1 MADPSSYR
9 PRPGEIP
16 DSPGVYR
23 FRDEHRR
30 VIYVGKAKSL
40 RQRLANYFQDLANL
54 HPRTRTMV
62 TTAAS
67 VEWTVV
73 STEVEALQLEYSW
86 IKEYDPRFNVKYRDD
101 KSYPY
106 LAVTMNEEFPRVQVM
121 RGHKKKGVRYF
132 GPYGHAWAIRDT
144 VDLLLRV
151 FPVRTCSAGVF
162 KNAARTGRPCL
173 LGYIGKCSAPCV
185 ERISAEDHQE
195 LAEEF
200 CDFMAGRT
208 GTYLRRLERQMGEAA
223 EDMEYERA
231 ARLRDDIGALR
242 KAMEKSAVVLADAT
256 DADLIAVAEDELEA
270 AVQIFHVRGG
280 RVRGQRGWVTDK
292 VEEITTGALVEHA
305 LQQLYGEE
313 TGDAVPKE
321 VLVPALPD
329 PVEPVQEWLADRRG
343 SGVSLR
349 IPQRGDKKALME
361 TVQRNAQQALVLHKT
376 KRASDLTTRSRALE
390 EIADA
395 LDLDSAPLRIE
406 CYDISHLQGDD
417 VVASMVVFEDGLARK
432 SEYRR
437 FQIKGFRGQD
447 DVRSMH
453 EVITRRF
460 RRYLAE
466 KERTGEWADGE
477 DPGEGTPRADGRD
490 GVLSAPP
497 GSPAAPGGE
506 ADSGHQSAPA
516 HQPAPGHAA
525 TSGQEAA
532 PGDEAAPGQEAAP
545 GHVAAPGDEA
555 APGQEAAPGH
565 VAAPGDEAAP
575 GHQAAPGHVAAP
587 RDEAAPSQEAAPGH
601 QAAAPGHDAA
611 DDLALADGSGL
622 KDEDGRPKRFAYPP
636 QLVVVD
642 GGQPQVAAA
651 QRALDE
657 LGIDDIAVCGLAKRL
672 EEVWLPGDDDPVVLP
687 RTSEGLYLLQRV
699 RDEAHRF
706 AITYQRT
713 KRAKR
718 FRSSPLDDVPGLG
731 ETRKQALI
739 KHFGSVKKLRS
750 ATIDQICE
758 VPGIGRK
765 TAETVAVALA
775 RSAPA
780 TPAVNTATGEIMDDE
795 DGAPETTADA
805 PGEPVSAGTPDER
818 RGQER

>member
-9 PRPGEIP
+9 PKPGEIP

-40 RQRLANYFQDLANL
+40 RQRLANYFQDLAGL
-54 HPRTRTMV
+54 HPRTRSMV

-132 GPYGHAWAIRDT
+132 GPYAHAWAIRDT

-173 LGYIGKCSAPCV
+173 LGYIDKCSAPCV
-185 ERISAEDHQE
+185 DRVSAEEHRE
-195 LAEEF
+195 LADEF
-200 CDFMAGRT
+200 CDFMTGRT
-208 GTYLRRLERQMGEAA
+208 NTYIRRLEKQMGEAA
-223 EDMEYERA
+223 EEMEYERA
-231 ARLRDDIGALR
+231 ARLRDDIGALK
-242 KAMEKSAVVLADAT
+242 KAMEKNAVVLADAT

-329 PVEPVQEWLADRRG
+329 PVEPVQEWLTGRRG

-437 FQIKGFRGQD
+437 FQIKGFAGQD

-466 KERTGEWADGE
+466 KEKTGEWADGATAE
-477 DPGEGTPRADGRD
+477 DVVTGED
-490 GVLSAPP
+490 GVTTEDGVTAETGVVS
-497 GSPAAPGGE
+497 GNGE
-506 ADSGHQSAPA
+506 TAETGEII
-516 HQPAPGHAA
+516 G
-525 TSGQEAA
+525 TSLTE
-532 PGDEAAPGQEAAP
+532 D
-545 GHVAAPGDEA
+545 
-555 APGQEAAPGH
+555 
-565 VAAPGDEAAP
+565 
-575 GHQAAPGHVAAP
+575 
-587 RDEAAPSQEAAPGH
+587 
-601 QAAAPGHDAA
+601 
-611 DDLALADGSGL
+611 
-622 KDEDGRPKRFAYPP
+622 DGRPKKFAYPP

-642 GGQPQVAAA
+642 GGAPQVAAA
-651 QRALDE
+651 RRALDD

-713 KRAKR
+713 KRSKR

-731 ETRKQALI
+731 DTRKQALL
-739 KHFGSVKKLRS
+739 KHFGSLKKLRS

-765 TAETVAVALA
+765 TAETIAAALA
-775 RSAPA
+775 QAAPA
-780 TPAVNTATGEIMDDE
+780 APAVNTATGEIME
-795 DGAPETTADA
+795 EEPGTMGTG
-805 PGEPVSAGTPDER
+805 GEPVRTGAPDER
-818 RGQER
+818 RGQES

>member
-9 PRPGEIP
+9 PKPGQIP
-16 DSPGVYR
+16 DSPGVYK

-40 RQRLANYFQDLANL
+40 RQRLASYFQDLANL

-185 ERISAEDHQE
+185 GRVSPEEHRE

-208 GTYLRRLERQMGEAA
+208 GTYIRRQEQQMAEAA
-223 EDMEYERA
+223 EEMEYERA
-231 ARLRDDIGALR
+231 ARLRDDIEALK

-292 VEEITTGALVEHA
+292 VEAVTTGDLVEHA
-305 LQQLYGEE
+305 TQQLYGEE
-313 TGDAVPKE
+313 TGDSVPKE

-329 PVEPVQEWLADRRG
+329 PVEPVQEWLTARRG
-343 SGVSLR
+343 SNVSLR

-361 TVQRNAQQALVLHKT
+361 TVQRNALQALALHKT

-390 EIADA
+390 EIAEA

-417 VVASMVVFEDGLARK
+417 VVASMVVFEDGLQRK

-437 FQIKGFRGQD
+437 FQIKGFAGQD
-447 DVRSMH
+447 DIRSMH

-460 RRYLAE
+460 RRYLVE
-466 KERTGEWADGE
+466 KEKTGEWTDGE
-477 DPGEGTPRADGRD
+477 DTSAEASFSVAGSEPGADADGT
-490 GVLSAPP
+490 
-497 GSPAAPGGE
+497 PGGE
-506 ADSGHQSAPA
+506 VPEITFTED
-516 HQPAPGHAA
+516 
-525 TSGQEAA
+525 
-532 PGDEAAPGQEAAP
+532 
-545 GHVAAPGDEA
+545 
-555 APGQEAAPGH
+555 
-565 VAAPGDEAAP
+565 
-575 GHQAAPGHVAAP
+575 
-587 RDEAAPSQEAAPGH
+587 
-601 QAAAPGHDAA
+601 
-611 DDLALADGSGL
+611 
-622 KDEDGRPKRFAYPP
+622 DGRPKRFAYPP

-642 GGQPQVAAA
+642 GGRPQVAAA
-651 QRALDE
+651 KRALDE

-672 EEVWLPGDDDPVVLP
+672 EEVWLPDDEDPVVLP
-687 RTSEGLYLLQRV
+687 RSSEGLYLLQRV

-706 AITYQRT
+706 AITYQRA

-718 FRSSPLDDVPGLG
+718 FRSGPLDDVPGLG
-731 ETRKQALI
+731 ESRKQALI

-765 TAETVAVALA
+765 TAETIAVALA
-775 RSAPA
+775 QAAPA
-780 TPAVNTATGEIMDDE
+780 APAVNTATGEIMEDDE
-795 DGAPETTADA
+795 DAAPATTA
-805 PGEPVSAGTPDER
+805 GPVEESVTAGASDER
-818 RGQER
+818 RGQET

>member
-23 FRDEHRR
+23 FRDEHGR

-101 KSYPY
+101 KSYPS
-106 LAVTMNEEFPRVQVM
+106 LAVTLNEEFPRVQVM
-121 RGHKKKGVRYF
+121 RGPKKRGVRYF
-132 GPYGHAWAIRDT
+132 GPYAHAWAIRET

-162 KNAARTGRPCL
+162 KRSAQIGRPCL

-185 ERISAEDHQE
+185 GRVTAEEHRR

-208 GTYLRRLERQMGEAA
+208 GAHLRRLEREMHRAA

-231 ARLRDDIGALR
+231 ARLRDDIEALR
-242 KAMEKSAVVLADAT
+242 RAMEKNAVVLTDAT

-292 VEEITTGALVEHA
+292 VEEVTAAGLVEHA

-313 TGDAVPKE
+313 SGDAVPRE
-321 VLVPALPD
+321 VLVPALPE
-329 PVEPVQEWLADRRG
+329 PAEPVTAWLAERRG
-343 SGVSLR
+343 AAVDLR
-349 IPQRGDKKALME
+349 VPQRGDKRALME
-361 TVQRNAQQALVLHKT
+361 TVRRNAQQALTLHKT
-376 KRASDLTTRSRALE
+376 RRASDLTTRSRALE
-390 EIADA
+390 EIAEA
-395 LDLDSAPLRIE
+395 LGLDSAPLRIE
-406 CYDISHLQGDD
+406 CFDISHLQGDD

-437 FQIKGFRGQD
+437 FQIKGFAGQD

-453 EVITRRF
+453 EVVSRRF
-460 RRYLAE
+460 RRYLQE
-466 KERTGEWADGE
+466 RRRTGEWATAEEADGTA
-477 DPGEGTPRADGRD
+477 GAEGGHGARDGRD
-490 GVLSAPP
+490 DEGTAPAER
-497 GSPAAPGGE
+497 PAGERNGE
-506 ADSGHQSAPA
+506 A
-516 HQPAPGHAA
+516 
-525 TSGQEAA
+525 
-532 PGDEAAPGQEAAP
+532 
-545 GHVAAPGDEA
+545 
-555 APGQEAAPGH
+555 
-565 VAAPGDEAAP
+565 
-575 GHQAAPGHVAAP
+575 
-587 RDEAAPSQEAAPGH
+587 
-601 QAAAPGHDAA
+601 
-611 DDLALADGSGL
+611 
-622 KDEDGRPKRFAYPP
+622 GRERPPKFAYPP

-642 GGQPQVAAA
+642 GGRPQVAAA
-651 QRALDE
+651 RRALDE
-657 LGIDDIAVCGLAKRL
+657 LGVDDVAVCGLAKRM
-672 EEVWLPGDDDPVVLP
+672 EEVWLPGEDDPVVLS

-706 AITYQRT
+706 AIRYQRG
-713 KRAKR
+713 KRS
-718 FRSSPLDDVPGLG
+718 RSMREGPLDAVPGLG

-739 KHFGSVKKLRS
+739 KHFGSVKRLRA
-750 ATIDQICE
+750 ATVEQICE

-765 TAETVAVALA
+765 TAETVAAALA
-775 RSAPA
+775 RTAPTA
-780 TPAVNTATGEIMDDE
+780 PAVNTATGEILE
-795 DGAPETTADA
+795 D
-805 PGEPVSAGTPDER
+805 R
-818 RGQER
+818 

>member
-9 PRPGEIP
+9 PEPGQVP
-16 DSPGVYR
+16 DSPGVYK
-23 FRDEHRR
+23 FRDDHRR

-40 RQRLANYFQDLANL
+40 RQRLANYFQDIAGL
-54 HPRTRTMV
+54 HPRTATMV

-86 IKEYDPRFNVKYRDD
+86 IKEFDPRFNVKYRDD
-101 KSYPY
+101 KSYPS
-106 LAVTMNEEFPRVQVM
+106 LAVTMNEEYPRVQVM
-121 RGHKKKGVRYF
+121 RGPKKKGVRYF
-132 GPYGHAWAIRDT
+132 GPYGHAWAIRET
-144 VDLLLRV
+144 VDLMLRV

-162 KNAARTGRPCL
+162 KRSAQIGRPCL

-185 ERISAEDHQE
+185 GRVTPEEHRE
-195 LAEEF
+195 LAEDF

-208 GTYLRRLERQMGEAA
+208 GTYLSRLEKQMHEAA
-223 EDMEYERA
+223 EEMEYEKA

-242 KAMEKSAVVLADAT
+242 RAMEKNAVVLADAT

-292 VEEITTGALVEHA
+292 VEAVDTAGLVEHA

-313 TGDAVPKE
+313 KGEAVPKE
-321 VLVPALPD
+321 VLVPALPED
-329 PVEPVQEWLADRRG
+329 TPALGQWLAGRRG

-361 TVQRNAQQALVLHKT
+361 TVHRNAQQSLALHKT

-390 EIADA
+390 EIAEA
-395 LDLDSAPLRIE
+395 LELDGAPLRIE
-406 CYDISHLQGDD
+406 CFDISHLQGDD

-437 FQIKGFRGQD
+437 FQVRGFEGQD

-453 EVITRRF
+453 EVVSRRF
-460 RRYLAE
+460 RRYLQE
-466 KERTGEWADGE
+466 KLKTGEWDAEDGE
-477 DPGEGTPRADGRD
+477 VPED
-490 GVLSAPP
+490 
-497 GSPAAPGGE
+497 
-506 ADSGHQSAPA
+506 
-516 HQPAPGHAA
+516 
-525 TSGQEAA
+525 
-532 PGDEAAPGQEAAP
+532 
-545 GHVAAPGDEA
+545 
-555 APGQEAAPGH
+555 
-565 VAAPGDEAAP
+565 
-575 GHQAAPGHVAAP
+575 
-587 RDEAAPSQEAAPGH
+587 
-601 QAAAPGHDAA
+601 
-611 DDLALADGSGL
+611 
-622 KDEDGRPKRFAYPP
+622 DGRPKRFAYPP

-651 QRALDE
+651 KRALDE
-657 LGIDDIAVCGLAKRL
+657 LGIDDVAVCGLAKRL
-672 EEVWLPGDDDPVVLP
+672 EEVWLPGEDDPVVLP

-706 AITYQRT
+706 AIQYQRN
-713 KRAKR
+713 KRGKR
-718 FRSSPLDDVPGLG
+718 LKAGPLDEVPGLG
-731 ETRKQALI
+731 EGRKVALL
-739 KHFGSVKKLRS
+739 KHFGSVKKLRQ

-765 TAETVAVALA
+765 TAETVAAALA
-775 RSAPA
+775 GAVPA
-780 TPAVNTATGEIMDDE
+780 GPAVNTATGEIIEDE
-795 DGAPETTADA
+795 ASAPAETSSERGTA
-805 PGEPVSAGTPDER
+805 P
-818 RGQER
+818 

>member
-9 PRPGEIP
+9 PEPGQVP
-16 DSPGVYR
+16 DSPGVYK

-40 RQRLANYFQDLANL
+40 RQRLANYFQDIAGL
-54 HPRTRTMV
+54 HPRTATMV

-86 IKEYDPRFNVKYRDD
+86 IKEFDPRFNVKYRDD
-101 KSYPY
+101 KSYPS
-106 LAVTMNEEFPRVQVM
+106 LAVTMNEEYPRVQVM
-121 RGHKKKGVRYF
+121 RGPKKKGVRYF
-132 GPYGHAWAIRDT
+132 GPYGHAWAIRET
-144 VDLLLRV
+144 VDLMLRV

-162 KNAARTGRPCL
+162 KRSAQIGRPCL

-185 ERISAEDHQE
+185 GRVTPEEHRE
-195 LAEEF
+195 LAEDF

-208 GTYLRRLERQMGEAA
+208 GTYLSRLEKQMHEAA
-223 EDMEYERA
+223 EEMEYEKA

-242 KAMEKSAVVLADAT
+242 RAMEKNAVVLADAT

-292 VEEITTGALVEHA
+292 VEAVDTAGLVEHA

-313 TGDAVPKE
+313 KGEAVPKE
-321 VLVPALPD
+321 VLVPALPED
-329 PVEPVQEWLADRRG
+329 APALGQWLADRRG

-361 TVQRNAQQALVLHKT
+361 TVHRNAQQSLALHKT

-390 EIADA
+390 EIAEA
-395 LDLDSAPLRIE
+395 LELDGAPLRIE
-406 CYDISHLQGDD
+406 CFDISHLQGDD

-437 FQIKGFRGQD
+437 FQVKTFEGQD

-453 EVITRRF
+453 EVVSRRF
-460 RRYLAE
+460 RRYLQE
-466 KERTGEWADGE
+466 KLKTGEWDAEDGE
-477 DPGEGTPRADGRD
+477 
-490 GVLSAPP
+490 AP
-497 GSPAAPGGE
+497 E
-506 ADSGHQSAPA
+506 D
-516 HQPAPGHAA
+516 
-525 TSGQEAA
+525 
-532 PGDEAAPGQEAAP
+532 
-545 GHVAAPGDEA
+545 
-555 APGQEAAPGH
+555 
-565 VAAPGDEAAP
+565 
-575 GHQAAPGHVAAP
+575 
-587 RDEAAPSQEAAPGH
+587 
-601 QAAAPGHDAA
+601 
-611 DDLALADGSGL
+611 
-622 KDEDGRPKRFAYPP
+622 DGRPKRFAYPP

-651 QRALDE
+651 KRALEE
-657 LGIDDIAVCGLAKRL
+657 LGIDDVAVCGLAKRL
-672 EEVWLPGDDDPVVLP
+672 EEVWLPGEDDPVVLP

-706 AITYQRT
+706 AIQYQRN
-713 KRAKR
+713 KRGKR
-718 FRSSPLDDVPGLG
+718 LKAGPLDEVPGLG
-731 ETRKQALI
+731 ESRKVALL
-739 KHFGSVKKLRS
+739 KHFGSVKKLRQ

-765 TAETVAVALA
+765 TAETVAAALA
-775 RSAPA
+775 GAVPA
-780 TPAVNTATGEIMDDE
+780 GPAVNTATGEIIEDE
-795 DGAPETTADA
+795 ASAPAETSSERGTA
-805 PGEPVSAGTPDER
+805 P
-818 RGQER
+818 

>member
-9 PRPGEIP
+9 PKPGQIP

-40 RQRLANYFQDLANL
+40 RQRLASYFQDLSNL

-86 IKEYDPRFNVKYRDD
+86 IKEFDPRFNVKYRDD

-106 LAVTMNEEFPRVQVM
+106 LAVTMNEQFPRVQVM

-162 KNAARTGRPCL
+162 RNAERTGRPCL

-185 ERISAEDHQE
+185 GRVSAEEHRE

-200 CDFMAGRT
+200 SDFMTGRT
-208 GTYLRRLERQMGEAA
+208 GTYIRRLERQMADAA

-231 ARLRDDIGALR
+231 GRLRDDIGALR

-256 DADLIAVAEDELEA
+256 DADLIALAEDELEA

-292 VEEITTGALVEHA
+292 VEAVTTGDLVEHA

-313 TGDAVPKE
+313 TGDSVPKE

-329 PVEPVQEWLADRRG
+329 PLEPVQQWLTGRRG
-343 SGVSLR
+343 SNVSLR

-361 TVQRNAQQALVLHKT
+361 TVERNALHSLALHKT

-390 EIADA
+390 EIAEA
-395 LDLDSAPLRIE
+395 LGLDSAPLRIE

-417 VVASMVVFEDGLARK
+417 VVASMVVFEDGLSRK

-437 FQIKGFRGQD
+437 FQIKGFEGQD

-460 RRYLAE
+460 RRYLGE
-466 KERTGEWADGE
+466 KEKTGEWADGE
-477 DPGEGTPRADGRD
+477 
-490 GVLSAPP
+490 
-497 GSPAAPGGE
+497 AALTE
-506 ADSGHQSAPA
+506 
-516 HQPAPGHAA
+516 
-525 TSGQEAA
+525 
-532 PGDEAAPGQEAAP
+532 
-545 GHVAAPGDEA
+545 
-555 APGQEAAPGH
+555 
-565 VAAPGDEAAP
+565 
-575 GHQAAPGHVAAP
+575 
-587 RDEAAPSQEAAPGH
+587 
-601 QAAAPGHDAA
+601 
-611 DDLALADGSGL
+611 
-622 KDEDGRPKRFAYPP
+622 EDGRPKRFAYPP

-642 GGQPQVAAA
+642 GGKPQVAAA

-706 AITYQRT
+706 AITYQRA
-713 KRAKR
+713 KRARR
-718 FRSSPLDDVPGLG
+718 FRASPLDDVPGLG
-731 ETRKQALI
+731 ETRKQTLI

-765 TAETVAVALA
+765 TAEAIAVAFA
-775 RSAPA
+775 QAAPA
-780 TPAVNTATGEIMDDE
+780 APAVNTATGEIMEDE
-795 DGAPETTADA
+795 DHVEDAAPETTAGVA
-805 PGEPVSAGTPDER
+805 GEPVSAGASDER

>member
-9 PRPGEIP
+9 PKPGQIP

-40 RQRLANYFQDLANL
+40 RQRLANYFQDLAGL

-106 LAVTMNEEFPRVQVM
+106 LAVTMNEDYPRVQVM

-132 GPYGHAWAIRDT
+132 GPYAHAWAIRDT

-185 ERISAEDHQE
+185 GRISPDDHFE
-195 LAEEF
+195 LADEF
-200 CDFMAGRT
+200 CDFMTGRT
-208 GTYLRRLERQMGEAA
+208 GTYLRRLEKQMMEAA
-223 EDMEYERA
+223 EEMEYERA
-231 ARLRDDIGALR
+231 ARLRDDIEALK
-242 KAMEKSAVVLADAT
+242 KAMEKNAVVLADAT

-292 VEEITTGALVEHA
+292 VEDVTTGALVEHA

-313 TGDAVPKE
+313 TGDSVPKE

-329 PVEPVQEWLADRRG
+329 PVEPVQEWLTGRRG
-343 SGVSLR
+343 SHVSLR

-361 TVQRNAQQALVLHKT
+361 TVERNAQQALVLHKT

-390 EIADA
+390 EIAEA

-417 VVASMVVFEDGLARK
+417 VVASMVVFEDGLQRK

-437 FQIKGFRGQD
+437 FQIKGFEGQD

-466 KERTGEWADGE
+466 KERTGEWVDEEPDG
-477 DPGEGTPRADGRD
+477 D
-490 GVLSAPP
+490 L
-497 GSPAAPGGE
+497 
-506 ADSGHQSAPA
+506 
-516 HQPAPGHAA
+516 
-525 TSGQEAA
+525 GQ
-532 PGDEAAPGQEAAP
+532 
-545 GHVAAPGDEA
+545 
-555 APGQEAAPGH
+555 
-565 VAAPGDEAAP
+565 
-575 GHQAAPGHVAAP
+575 
-587 RDEAAPSQEAAPGH
+587 
-601 QAAAPGHDAA
+601 
-611 DDLALADGSGL
+611 GL
-622 KDEDGRPKRFAYPP
+622 KDEEGRPKRFAYPP

-651 QRALDE
+651 KRALDE
-657 LGIDDIAVCGLAKRL
+657 LGVDDIAVCGLAKRL
-672 EEVWLPGDDDPVVLP
+672 EEVWLPDDDDPVVLP
-687 RTSEGLYLLQRV
+687 RSSEGLYLLQRV

-718 FRSSPLDDVPGLG
+718 FRAGPLDEVPGLG
-731 ETRKQALI
+731 EARKQALI
-739 KHFGSVKKLRS
+739 KHFGSVKKLRA
-750 ATIDQICE
+750 ATIEQICE

-765 TAETVAVALA
+765 TAETIAVALA
-775 RSAPA
+775 QAAPPA
-780 TPAVNTATGEIMDDE
+780 PAVNTATGEIIDDE
-795 DGAPETTADA
+795 EPDTTTGSPGDPVTAGAPE
-805 PGEPVSAGTPDER
+805 ER
-818 RGQER
+818 RGQET

>member
-40 RQRLANYFQDLANL
+40 RQRLANYFQDLAGL
-54 HPRTRTMV
+54 HPRTRSMV

-101 KSYPY
+101 KSYPC

-132 GPYGHAWAIRDT
+132 GPYAHAWAIRDT

-185 ERISAEDHQE
+185 GRVSAEDHRG
-195 LAEEF
+195 LAEDF

-208 GTYLRRLERQMGEAA
+208 GTYLRRLEKQMTWAA
-223 EDMEYERA
+223 EEMEYERA
-231 ARLRDDIGALR
+231 ARLRDDIEALK
-242 KAMEKSAVVLADAT
+242 KAMEKNAVVLADAT

-313 TGDAVPKE
+313 SGDAVPRE

-329 PVEPVQEWLADRRG
+329 PVEPVQQWLAERRG

-361 TVQRNAQQALVLHKT
+361 TVERNAQQALVLHKT

-395 LDLDSAPLRIE
+395 LDLDGGPLRIE
-406 CYDISHLQGDD
+406 CYDVSHLQGDD

-437 FQIKGFRGQD
+437 FQIKGFSGQD

-466 KERTGEWADGE
+466 KERTGEWTDGQ
-477 DPGEGTPRADGRD
+477 DDGGGTPPDG
-490 GVLSAPP
+490 LPEPP
-497 GSPAAPGGE
+497 VDTLTE
-506 ADSGHQSAPA
+506 D
-516 HQPAPGHAA
+516 
-525 TSGQEAA
+525 
-532 PGDEAAPGQEAAP
+532 
-545 GHVAAPGDEA
+545 
-555 APGQEAAPGH
+555 
-565 VAAPGDEAAP
+565 
-575 GHQAAPGHVAAP
+575 
-587 RDEAAPSQEAAPGH
+587 
-601 QAAAPGHDAA
+601 
-611 DDLALADGSGL
+611 
-622 KDEDGRPKRFAYPP
+622 DGRPRRFAYPP

-642 GGQPQVAAA
+642 GGAPQVAAA
-651 QRALDE
+651 RRALDE

-713 KRAKR
+713 RRAKR
-718 FRSSPLDDVPGLG
+718 FRSGPLDDVPGLG

-765 TAETVAVALA
+765 TAETVAAALA
-775 RSAPA
+775 AAAPA
-780 TPAVNTATGEIMDDE
+780 APAVNTATGEIME
-795 DGAPETTADA
+795 DVEEPGQGTGS
-805 PGEPVSAGTPDER
+805 PGEPVSAGAPDER
-818 RGQER
+818 RGQET

>member
-9 PRPGEIP
+9 PKPGQIP
-16 DSPGVYR
+16 DSPGVYK

-40 RQRLANYFQDLANL
+40 RQRLASYFQDLAGL

-86 IKEYDPRFNVKYRDD
+86 IKEFDPRFNVKYRDD

-121 RGHKKKGVRYF
+121 RGHKRKGVRYF

-185 ERISAEDHQE
+185 GRVSDEEHRE

-208 GTYLRRLERQMGEAA
+208 GTYIRRLEQRMTDAA
-223 EDMEYERA
+223 EEMEYERA
-231 ARLRDDIGALR
+231 ARLRDDIEALK
-242 KAMEKSAVVLADAT
+242 KAMEKNAVVLADAT
-256 DADLIAVAEDELEA
+256 DADLMAVAEDELEA

-292 VEEITTGALVEHA
+292 VEAVTTGDLVEHA

-313 TGDAVPKE
+313 TGDSVPKE

-329 PVEPVQEWLADRRG
+329 PVEPVQEWLTERRG
-343 SGVSLR
+343 SNVSLR

-361 TVQRNAQQALVLHKT
+361 TVQRNALQALGLHKT

-390 EIADA
+390 EIAGA

-417 VVASMVVFEDGLARK
+417 VVASMVVFEDGLQRK

-437 FQIKGFRGQD
+437 FQIKGFEGQD

-466 KERTGEWADGE
+466 KERTGEWTNGENASSGGTSDGASADGTST
-477 DPGEGTPRADGRD
+477 D
-490 GVLSAPP
+490 SAPL
-497 GSPAAPGGE
+497 GNAALE
-506 ADSGHQSAPA
+506 
-516 HQPAPGHAA
+516 
-525 TSGQEAA
+525 
-532 PGDEAAPGQEAAP
+532 GDTTGNAFAGNAFTE
-545 GHVAAPGDEA
+545 
-555 APGQEAAPGH
+555 
-565 VAAPGDEAAP
+565 
-575 GHQAAPGHVAAP
+575 
-587 RDEAAPSQEAAPGH
+587 
-601 QAAAPGHDAA
+601 
-611 DDLALADGSGL
+611 
-622 KDEDGRPKRFAYPP
+622 EDGRPKRFAYPP

-651 QRALDE
+651 KRALDE

-672 EEVWLPGDDDPVVLP
+672 EEVWLPHEDDPVVLP

-718 FRSSPLDDVPGLG
+718 FKASPLDEVPGLG

-765 TAETVAVALA
+765 TAEAVAVALA
-775 RSAPA
+775 QAAPA
-780 TPAVNTATGEIMDDE
+780 APAVNTATGEIMEDE
-795 DGAPETTADA
+795 EVGASGTTTGSPE
-805 PGEPVSAGTPDER
+805 EPVSAGASHER
-818 RGQER
+818 RGQET

>member
-9 PRPGEIP
+9 PKPGEIP

-40 RQRLANYFQDLANL
+40 RQRLANYFQDLAGL

-106 LAVTMNEEFPRVQVM
+106 LAVTMSEEFPRVQVM

-132 GPYGHAWAIRDT
+132 GPYAHAWAIRDT

-185 ERISAEDHQE
+185 DRVSAEEHRE
-195 LAEEF
+195 LADEF
-200 CDFMAGRT
+200 CDFMTGRT
-208 GTYLRRLERQMGEAA
+208 GTYIRRLEKRMTEAA
-223 EDMEYERA
+223 GELEYERA
-231 ARLRDDIGALR
+231 ARLRDDIEALK
-242 KAMEKSAVVLADAT
+242 KAMEKNAVVLADAT

-313 TGDAVPKE
+313 SGDAVPKE

-329 PVEPVQEWLADRRG
+329 PVEPVQEWLTGRRG
-343 SGVSLR
+343 SNVSLR

-361 TVQRNAQQALVLHKT
+361 TVQRNAQQALALHKT

-395 LDLDSAPLRIE
+395 LDLDSAPLRVE
-406 CYDISHLQGDD
+406 CFDISHLQGDD

-437 FQIKGFRGQD
+437 FQIKGFAGQD

-466 KERTGEWADGE
+466 KEKTGEWADGE
-477 DPGEGTPRADGRD
+477 NT
-490 GVLSAPP
+490 L
-497 GSPAAPGGE
+497 
-506 ADSGHQSAPA
+506 
-516 HQPAPGHAA
+516 
-525 TSGQEAA
+525 T
-532 PGDEAAPGQEAAP
+532 DET
-545 GHVAAPGDEA
+545 
-555 APGQEAAPGH
+555 
-565 VAAPGDEAAP
+565 
-575 GHQAAPGHVAAP
+575 
-587 RDEAAPSQEAAPGH
+587 
-601 QAAAPGHDAA
+601 
-611 DDLALADGSGL
+611 DDL
-622 KDEDGRPKRFAYPP
+622 KDDEGRPKKFAYPP

-651 QRALDE
+651 QKALDE

-706 AITYQRT
+706 AITYQRS

-718 FRSSPLDDVPGLG
+718 FRVGPLDDVPGLG

-739 KHFGSVKKLRS
+739 KHFGSVKKLRA

-765 TAETVAVALA
+765 TAETIAVALA
-775 RSAPA
+775 QATPA
-780 TPAVNTATGEIMDDE
+780 APAVNTATGEIME
-795 DGAPETTADA
+795 EEPGTMGSS
-805 PGEPVSAGTPDER
+805 GEPVKTGASDER
-818 RGQER
+818 RGQET

>member
-16 DSPGVYR
+16 DTPGVYR

-185 ERISAEDHQE
+185 GRISPEDHRD
-195 LAEEF
+195 LADEF

-208 GTYLRRLERQMGEAA
+208 GTYLRRLEKQMMEAA

-231 ARLRDDIGALR
+231 ARLRDDIGALK

-292 VEEITTGALVEHA
+292 VEEITTSALVEHA

-321 VLVPALPD
+321 VLVPALPE
-329 PVEPVQEWLADRRG
+329 PVEPVQEWLTGRRG
-343 SGVSLR
+343 SNVSLR

-361 TVQRNAQQALVLHKT
+361 TVQRNAQQALALHKT

-417 VVASMVVFEDGLARK
+417 VVASMVVFEDGLQRK
-432 SEYRR
+432 GEYRR
-437 FQIKGFRGQD
+437 FQIKGFAGQD

-460 RRYLAE
+460 KRYLAE

-477 DPGEGTPRADGRD
+477 EPGTDGEAVRTDDGAAPAETGVTLTDEGAAPANTGIPLTDDRPAPTDAEAMPVDAGTAPDDTPTTPLGAAPPLTPLGTDPG
-490 GVLSAPP
+490 
-497 GSPAAPGGE
+497 
-506 ADSGHQSAPA
+506 APA
-516 HQPAPGHAA
+516 DTDPGAPAGTVSLAPATPENAPRPAPL
-525 TSGQEAA
+525 TTR
-532 PGDEAAPGQEAAP
+532 PGPTTPDPL
-545 GHVAAPGDEA
+545 
-555 APGQEAAPGH
+555 
-565 VAAPGDEAAP
+565 
-575 GHQAAPGHVAAP
+575 
-587 RDEAAPSQEAAPGH
+587 
-601 QAAAPGHDAA
+601 
-611 DDLALADGSGL
+611 DDPLNSSL
-622 KDEDGRPKRFAYPP
+622 KDDDGRPRKFAYPP

-651 QRALDE
+651 RRALDD

-672 EEVWLPGDDDPVVLP
+672 EEVWLPGEDDPVVLP
-687 RTSEGLYLLQRV
+687 RTSEGLYLLQRI

-718 FRSSPLDDVPGLG
+718 FRAGPLDDVPGLG

-739 KHFGSVKKLRS
+739 KHFGSVKRLRS
-750 ATIDQICE
+750 ATIEQIQE

-765 TAETVAVALA
+765 TAETIAAALA
-775 RSAPA
+775 QAAPA
-780 TPAVNTATGEIMDDE
+780 APAVNTATGEIMEDE
-795 DGAPETTADA
+795 EPETTAGSS
-805 PGEPVSAGTPDER
+805 GEPVTAGPPDER
-818 RGQER
+818 RGQET

>member
-9 PRPGEIP
+9 PKPGQIP

-30 VIYVGKAKSL
+30 VIYVGKAKNL
-40 RQRLANYFQDLANL
+40 RQRVANYFQDLANL

-86 IKEYDPRFNVKYRDD
+86 IKEFDPRFNVKYRDD

-106 LAVTMNEEFPRVQVM
+106 LAVTLNEEFPRVQVM
-121 RGHKKKGVRYF
+121 RGAKKKGVRYF
-132 GPYGHAWAIRDT
+132 GPYGHAWAIRET
-144 VDLLLRV
+144 VDLMLRV

-185 ERISAEDHQE
+185 GRVTPEEHRDLAED
-195 LAEEF
+195 F

-208 GTYLRRLERQMGEAA
+208 GTYIRRLEKDMMQAA
-223 EDMEYERA
+223 EEMEYERA
-231 ARLRDDIGALR
+231 ARLRDDAEALKR
-242 KAMEKSAVVLADAT
+242 AMEKSAVVLADAT

-270 AVQIFHVRGG
+270 ALQIFHVRGG

-292 VEEITTGALVEHA
+292 VEAVDTSGLVEHA

-313 TGDAVPKE
+313 RGDAVPKE
-321 VLVPALPD
+321 VLVPALPED
-329 PVEPVQEWLADRRG
+329 TEAVSQWLAARRG
-343 SGVSLR
+343 SQVSLR
-349 IPQRGDKKALME
+349 IPQRGDKKDLMA
-361 TVQRNAQQALVLHKT
+361 TVQRNAQQALGLHKT

-390 EIADA
+390 EIAEA
-395 LDLDSAPLRIE
+395 LGLDTAPLRIE

-437 FQIKGFRGQD
+437 FQIKGFEGQD

-453 EVITRRF
+453 EVIGRRF
-460 RRYLAE
+460 KRYLQE
-466 KERTGEWADGE
+466 KERTGEWEEQPTDTAADG
-477 DPGEGTPRADGRD
+477 
-490 GVLSAPP
+490 
-497 GSPAAPGGE
+497 PAAT
-506 ADSGHQSAPA
+506 APA
-516 HQPAPGHAA
+516 TATDLSLATTPVPATGPVPAA
-525 TSGQEAA
+525 TGPAFGA
-532 PGDEAAPGQEAAP
+532 VPA
-545 GHVAAPGDEA
+545 VAEDAE
-555 APGQEAAPGH
+555 
-565 VAAPGDEAAP
+565 
-575 GHQAAPGHVAAP
+575 P
-587 RDEAAPSQEAAPGH
+587 RED
-601 QAAAPGHDAA
+601 
-611 DDLALADGSGL
+611 
-622 KDEDGRPKRFAYPP
+622 DGRPKRFAYPP

-651 QRALDE
+651 KRALDE

-672 EEVWLPGDDDPVVLP
+672 EEVWLPDDDDPVVLP
-687 RTSEGLYLLQRV
+687 RSSEGLYLLQRV

-706 AITYQRT
+706 AITYQRA

-718 FRSSPLDDVPGLG
+718 IRTSPLDDVSGLG

-739 KHFGSVKKLRS
+739 KHFGSVKKLRQ
-750 ATIDQICE
+750 ATIDEICE
-758 VPGIGRK
+758 VPGIGRR
-765 TAETVAVALA
+765 TAESVAAALA
-775 RSAPA
+775 STAPA
-780 TPAVNTATGEIMDDE
+780 APAVNTATGEIIEEDD
-795 DGAPETTADA
+795 G
-805 PGEPVSAGTPDER
+805 GSS
-818 RGQER
+818 